1 MAGKYLSSQDF
12 LNRTS
17 NSQVTIQRKFYF
29 GDGSYHWCGGSIIDS
44 EHILT
49 AGHCVHGWVENG
61 ERLAYKYQ
69 VYILGVKA
77 AGY

>member
-44 EHILT
+44 EHIL
-49 AGHCVHGWVENG
+49 
-61 ERLAYKYQ
+61 
-69 VYILGVKA
+69 
-77 AGY
+77 